1 MASKDS
7 RRVYG
12 TGLVTLDLVVGPDDQ
27 EPAHWFAGGTCG
39 NVLIILGFLGWQ
51 SFPITRL
58 NGDIASKIVRH
69 DFQKWGVN
77 LDYATLTPAPTP
89 IIVQYIKRRM
99 SGKST
104 HRFSC
109 NCPYC
114 GSWLPGFKPVRHD
127 TALDVSANWKPPTVF
142 FLDRVSRGMI
152 TLAKAAA
159 DSGALVVFEPSAK
172 GKYGHMQEVL
182 QIAHIVKY
190 SEQRFPEPLSAME
203 VSSNTKVEIQTLG
216 DRGFRYRSRL
226 GKRVSG
232 WENKQSLQTV
242 ETVDSAG
249 AGDWFTAALIS
260 KFSNGLDDLLKL
272 RVHDLGE
279 ILDYANSVAAWNCFF
294 EGARGGMY
302 AVSKQQ
308 FQAQI
313 RRLQDGHIKV
323 HSPQNLA
330 LKETNE
336 TNLSTVCPTCVENI
350 SHPY

>member
-1 MASKDS
+1 MASRDS

-89 IIVQYIKRRM
+89 IIVQYIKRRA
-99 SGKST
+99 SGQTT

-127 TALDVSANWKPPTVF
+127 SALDVSAHWDPPTVF
-142 FLDRVSRGMI
+142 FLDRVSRGMM

-159 DSGALVVFEPSAK
+159 DSGALVVFEPSAQ
-172 GKYGHMQEVL
+172 GKYGHMQEAL

-226 GKRVSG
+226 GERVSG
-232 WENKQSLQTV
+232 WKNKQSLPMV
-242 ETVDSAG
+242 AVDSAG

-260 KFSNGLDDLLKL
+260 KFSNGLHDLLKL
-272 RVHDLGE
+272 RVHRLDE
-279 ILDYANSVAAWNCFF
+279 ILDYANSVAAWNCLF

-302 AVSKQQ
+302 SVSKKQ
-308 FQAQI
+308 FQVQI
-313 RRLQDGHIKV
+313 RRLQDGRHIKV
-323 HSPQNLA
+323 HSTQNPA
-330 LKETNE
+330 LIGTHETS
-336 TNLSTVCPTCVENI
+336 LSLVCPTCVGDT
-350 SHPY
+350 SSPH